1 MMEKG
6 DKKYEFT
13 LPVGTILTGGKNTYH
28 VDDVLG
34 QGGYGTTYLASCDI
48 KVGRTIHRLKFAIK
62 EFFAKGICYRESGN
76 AQMLYSPAAKLEVE
90 EGLKDFKNEA
100 RRLALICEGNENIVN
115 VNEVFED
122 NSTAYYVMEYL
133 EGNSLRDLVRQ
144 RKGKNLSEEETK
156 TIIFPIAKAVAYIH
170 QAHKLLHLDIK
181 PDNIMM
187 RKGVDGQPDVP
198 VLIDFGITIHFN
210 NKGNVT
216 TTHKST
222 GCSEGYSPIEQ
233 YGGIYSI
240 IEERKRLIR
249 KGYKGI
255 SVLPSEVDVYALGAT
270 FYYCLV
276 GKDPY
281 NANTIT
287 PQIIERE
294 LRDRNASEAIVKA
307 IKHAMASKASER
319 TPSAEQFMK
328 ELDTGIQDSEARP
341 LPNGYKLHLG
351 NVDYVI
357 LGASEI
363 GTYYIKYRV
372 AKYVASKNEESGNL
386 TIKKT
391 YTVYEFFT
399 KGIHSR
405 NTDNSVVEKINIPAS
420 KEDFLTLARKK
431 TGDGLTD
438 TSNPASHIFTTN
450 GTLYFIEMEKPPV
463 PPKPKW
469 KWILVSGI
477 IIISLGINMLRM
489 CDGKKTEDS
498 PKEVDTVSKIEVKK
512 DSGTTVKPI
521 IEKKENNDKKEVV
534 ETKKAEDTNTEEP
547 VQAKMTEEEIYTVA
561 LQANDWKSMRNLAKR
576 SYTPACG
583 ALAKHYV
590 NDIEYPTQTDLCKA
604 YYWALKSSDKDRVEV
619 INSLKKQ
626 YFFASDGQPAY
637 PCDNIDY

>member
-1 MMEKG
+1 MEKG
-6 DKKYEFT
+6 YKKYEFT
-13 LPVGTILTGGKNTYH
+13 LPVGTILVGGKNKYH

-62 EFFAKGICYRESGN
+62 EFFAKGLCYRESGN

-122 NSTAYYVMEYL
+122 NGTAYYVMEYL
-133 EGNSLRDLVRQ
+133 EGYSLRDLVRQ
-144 RKGKNLSEEETK
+144 RKGKNLREEEAK
-156 TIIFPIAKAVAYIH
+156 TIILPIAKAVAYIH
-170 QAHKLLHLDIK
+170 QKHKLLHLDIK
-181 PDNIMM
+181 PDNIMI
-187 RKGVDGQPDVP
+187 RKGIDGQPDVP
-198 VLIDFGITIHFN
+198 VLIDFGIAIHFN

-216 TTHKST
+216 TTHKSI

-233 YGGIYSI
+233 YVGIYSI
-240 IEERKRLIR
+240 IEERQRLVQE
-249 KGYKGI
+249 GYKGI
-255 SVLPSEVDVYALGAT
+255 FVFPAEVDVYALGAT
-270 FYYCLV
+270 SYYCLV

-287 PQIIERE
+287 PQIIERG
-294 LRDRNASEAIVKA
+294 LRGVNASEAIVKA

-431 TGDGLTD
+431 TGEELAG
-438 TSNPASHIFTTN
+438 SSIPNSYIFTTN
-450 GTLYFIEMEKPPV
+450 GTLYFIEMAKPPV

-469 KWILVSGI
+469 KWILVFAFI
-477 IIISLGINMLRM
+477 IICGLGLWRMFDGNKTVYPTNRNDSVSSIVAKKNGSVTEIERRIVQILKIDRNELVEQDKYSEYMDSLMIACILNDSLKSEAKKRKVSFTNFDSQIKKKVQIEYQSNLKASINEYLPASAKAV
-489 CDGKKTEDS
+489 CVGYLDLIE
-498 PKEVDTVSKIEVKK
+498 SK
-512 DSGTTVKPI
+512 
-521 IEKKENNDKKEVV
+521 
-534 ETKKAEDTNTEEP
+534 
-547 VQAKMTEEEIYTVA
+547 
-561 LQANDWKSMRNLAKR
+561 
-576 SYTPACG
+576 
-583 ALAKHYV
+583 AKHY
-590 NDIEYPTQTDLCKA
+590 YK
-604 YYWALKSSDKDRVEV
+604 
-619 INSLKKQ
+619 
-626 YFFASDGQPAY
+626 
-637 PCDNIDY
+637 